1 MQRLNH
7 TDQEAVRMTYGIYEI
22 CALAEP
28 VLEDYLEILYGNA
41 NQTDAV
47 CNANLDKNERFMISV
62 DSQNNQRENH
72 PNAWKKG
79 DINWNREY
87 LTSEQITDTKRKEAG
102 TDKRKAESK
111 ETKEGREKQ
120 ETGLNMKENGW
131 MMVNGIIMFVFIK
144 KLMAKGIVIF
154 I

>member
-1 MQRLNH
+1 M
-7 TDQEAVRMTYGIYEI
+7 I
-22 CALAEP
+22 
-28 VLEDYLEILYGNA
+28 YLEILYGNA

-102 TDKRKAESK
+102 TDKRKAGNWVAFFFFTKGKEK
-111 ETKEGREKQ
+111 ETYIGY
-120 ETGLNMKENGW
+120 GLLWSGKRRSNSCGSRIYA
-131 MMVNGIIMFVFIK
+131 GF
-144 KLMAKGIVIF
+144 
-154 I
+154 

>member
-1 MQRLNH
+1 MLYSGISLRRLSGDPQLFEELMQRLNH

-72 PNAWKKG
+72 QMLGRRGN
-79 DINWNREY
+79 INWNREY
-87 LTSEQITDTKRKEAG
+87 R
-102 TDKRKAESK
+102 
-111 ETKEGREKQ
+111 
-120 ETGLNMKENGW
+120 
-131 MMVNGIIMFVFIK
+131 
-144 KLMAKGIVIF
+144 
-154 I
+154 

>member
-47 CNANLDKNERFMISV
+47 CNANLDKNERLLIPWILRII
-62 DSQNNQRENH
+62 RER
-72 PNAWKKG
+72 
-79 DINWNREY
+79 IIQM
-87 LTSEQITDTKRKEAG
+87 L
-102 TDKRKAESK
+102 
-111 ETKEGREKQ
+111 GRR
-120 ETGLNMKENGW
+120 
-131 MMVNGIIMFVFIK
+131 GI
-144 KLMAKGIVIF
+144 
-154 I
+154 

>member
-87 LTSEQITDTKRKEAG
+87 
-102 TDKRKAESK
+102 
-111 ETKEGREKQ
+111 
-120 ETGLNMKENGW
+120 
-131 MMVNGIIMFVFIK
+131 
-144 KLMAKGIVIF
+144 
-154 I
+154 